1 MNEITSTALKSL
13 ISVISLFMLSR
24 LMGKKQISQL
34 SFFDYVVGM
43 SLGSI
48 AATFAIDSTISYYCG
63 ITSLTIYALFP
74 ILMSHISLKSYRG
87 RKFLDGTPIILIQNG
102 QIVER
107 NLVQTKINMNDLL
120 AQCRLKNAF
129 DISEVEF
136 AILETSGKFSV
147 QMKSSNQPLTPK
159 DIELPISYKGLCT
172 NLIIDGNI
180 LSEHLKAVGKDNAWL
195 INTLSNQNI
204 DNPANVLLAYLDS
217 SNILKCHLKHDVPQ
231 VYPLL

>member
-13 ISVISLFMLSR
+13 ISVISLFVLSR

-63 ITSLTIYALFP
+63 ITSLTVYALFP
-74 ILMSHISLKSYRG
+74 ILMSHISLKSYSG
-87 RKFLDGTPIILIQNG
+87 RKFLGGTPIILIQNG
-102 QIVER
+102 KIVER
-107 NLVQTKINMNDLL
+107 NLIQTKINLNDLL

-136 AILETSGKFSV
+136 AILETNGKLSL

-159 DIELPISYKGLCT
+159 DIDLPVSYKGLCI
-172 NLIIDGNI
+172 NLIIDGNVI
-180 LSEHLKAVGKDNAWL
+180 YEHLSTLGKDNAWL
-195 INTLSNQNI
+195 MNELKNQNI
-204 DNPANVLLAYLDS
+204 DNPSIVLLSYLDS
-217 SNILKCHLKHDVPQ
+217 NNALICHLKHNDSTPC
-231 VYPLL
+231 L